1 MNTYEQFTTQRIY
14 ELQDENSKLKL
25 ENLDLRQEIKILK
38 LRLEEIGD
46 VKWIKF
52 INSKYWK
59 IQENTETKFRSW
71 EIF

>member
-38 LRLEEIGD
+38 LRLEEIGN
-46 VKWIKF
+46 VK
-52 INSKYWK
+52 
-59 IQENTETKFRSW
+59 
-71 EIF
+71 